1 MSYVDYKYIIFF
13 EKLNNISYVINL
25 TTENIMDMIPQFQTL
40 PEDIVNRIIMMTPW
54 KGQTEYH
61 KDCMDQ
67 LLNMRECLEDY
78 QAGLCACPLS
88 REKWLTYSYMRFALF
103 KVRQKRELNRER

>member
-1 MSYVDYKYIIFF
+1 
-13 EKLNNISYVINL
+13 
-25 TTENIMDMIPQFQTL
+25 MIPQFQTL
-40 PEDIVNRIIMMTPW
+40 PMNIVDQIIMMTPW
-54 KGQTEYH
+54 EGQREYH
-61 KDCMDQ
+61 QDCMDQ

-103 KVRQKRELNRER
+103 KV